1 GAAPRIPAPWGRG
14 RLLRA
19 LQRHGYRI
27 AADPAGRHVLIGPGG
42 VFLLESR
49 AARNAVSRADG
60 GWRIGD
66 RPAERVVDRLAAAA
80 VRVERALV
88 RTARARGLPES
99 AVVPVIVVSGRL
111 PEPVMR
117 ADRAVI
123 ARPRAVLRF
132 ILDRPEELD
141 PAEVDALTA
150 AARRALAPGCGPRP
164 AAPRRRRARRG
175 GRGQGGAA
183 GRGADSAGLLP
194 YRGAAAPAG
203 SGERCGRCV
212 HPCGENS

>member
-1 GAAPRIPAPWGRG
+1 VVRFAVRALVAAAAGVMAAGFLDWRAGLLVAGLVVVSYLLLGGAAPRIPAPWGRG

-88 RTARARGLPES
+88 RTARARGLPEP

-150 AARRALAPGCGPRP
+150 AARRALAPR
-164 AAPRRRRARRG
+164 
-175 GRGQGGAA
+175 
-183 GRGADSAGLLP
+183 
-194 YRGAAAPAG
+194 
-203 SGERCGRCV
+203 
-212 HPCGENS
+212 